1 MLGLERAFVERVVR
15 NQSLRLIFDLI
26 WGNIVFSMFLSLSY
40 LLFHTHKMHNFNICF
55 THTFI
60 AVPLGF

>member
-1 MLGLERAFVERVVR
+1 MLGFERAFVECVTRK
-15 NQSLRLIFDLI
+15 QSLWLIFDLI
-26 WGNIVFSMFLSLSY
+26 WRNIVYSTFIILSY
-40 LLFHTHKMHNFNICF
+40 LLSYMHKMQNFNICF